1 MLYICYKGTI
11 FVSEIKQNT
20 NSTDPRRSLKSATK
34 IMKKL
39 TTMATKINASDVNVM
54 TFNADPF
61 VASDEYGEEELQE
74 ILNEAYITELN
85 GFDAEQAREM
95 LDYFAD
101 DDVRVYKG
109 VSQEGDVFYFST
121 NCTTSLEGLDT
132 PSYCKV
138 VDTNTGKAIVGF
150 ASFAE
155 AEEIAKKYD
164 LTMHSYTKRD
174 GERVWTDCG
183 WDDAPFDMRKVFIEV
198 DRLSLY
204 EKSDA
209 EGLREDAAS
218 FDEDEEALAERLND
232 IADILD
238 KISENEIVV
247 VFNDV
252 PELTYE
258 VWDRYKVGYHDYDVH
273 QYEIGLKK

>member
-1 MLYICYKGTI
+1 
-11 FVSEIKQNT
+11 
-20 NSTDPRRSLKSATK
+20 
-34 IMKKL
+34 
-39 TTMATKINASDVNVM
+39 MATKINAADIMTM

-61 VASDEYGEEELQE
+61 DAHDVYDEEELQE
-74 ILNEAYITELN
+74 MLDKAYITELN

-95 LDYFAD
+95 LDYFTD

-109 VSQEGDVFYFST
+109 VNQEGDVFYFST
-121 NCTTSLEGLDT
+121 NCPTSLEGLDT

-138 VDTNTGKAIVGF
+138 VDTTAGKAIVGF

-155 AEEIAKKYD
+155 AEEIAKKYG

-183 WDDAPFDMRKVFIEV
+183 WENAPFDMRKAFIEV
-198 DRLSLY
+198 DRLSVY

-209 EGLREDAAS
+209 EGLREDAAT
-218 FDEDEEALAERLND
+218 FGEDEEALAERLND
-232 IADILD
+232 IADVLD
-238 KISENEIVV
+238 KMNEDEILV
-247 VFNDV
+247 VFNDI

-258 VWDRYKVGYHDYDVH
+258 VWDRYKVGYRDYDVH

>member
-1 MLYICYKGTI
+1 
-11 FVSEIKQNT
+11 
-20 NSTDPRRSLKSATK
+20 
-34 IMKKL
+34 
-39 TTMATKINASDVNVM
+39 MATKINAADVNVM

-61 VASDEYGEEELQE
+61 VASDEYGEEELQAL
-74 ILNEAYITELN
+74 LNEAYITELD
-85 GFDAEQAREM
+85 GYDAEQAREM
-95 LDYFAD
+95 LDFFAD

-109 VSQEGDVFYFST
+109 VNQEGDVFYFST
-121 NCTTSLEGLDT
+121 NQPTSLEGLDI

-155 AEEIAKKYD
+155 VEEIAKKYD
-164 LTMHSYTKRD
+164 LAIHSYTKRD
-174 GERVWTDCG
+174 GERMWTDCG
-183 WDDAPFDMRKVFIEV
+183 WEDAPFDMRRAFIDV
-198 DRLSLY
+198 DRLSVY

-209 EGLREDAAS
+209 DGLREDAAS

-232 IADILD
+232 IADVLD
-238 KISENEIVV
+238 KMREDETLV

-258 VWDRYKVGYHDYDVH
+258 VCDRYKVGYHDYDVH
-273 QYEIGLKK
+273 LYEIGLKK

>member
-1 MLYICYKGTI
+1 M
-11 FVSEIKQNT
+11 V
-20 NSTDPRRSLKSATK
+20 
-34 IMKKL
+34 
-39 TTMATKINASDVNVM
+39 TKINATDVNVM

-61 VASDEYGEEELQE
+61 LASDEYGEEELQE
-74 ILNEAYITELN
+74 LLNEAYITELN

-109 VSQEGDVFYFST
+109 VNQEGDVFYFSV
-121 NCTTSLEGLDT
+121 NCPATLEGLDI

-155 AEEIAKKYD
+155 AEEIAKKND
-164 LTMHSYTKRD
+164 LAIHSYTKRD

-183 WDDAPFDMRKVFIEV
+183 WEDAPFDMRRAFIEV
-198 DRLSLY
+198 DRLSVY
-204 EKSDA
+204 EKSEA
-209 EGLREDAAS
+209 NGLREDAAS
-218 FDEDEEALAERLND
+218 FDEDEEALSVRLND
-232 IADILD
+232 IAAALD
-238 KISENEIVV
+238 KMSENEILV

-252 PELTYE
+252 PELTYDI
-258 VWDRYKVGYHDYDVH
+258 WDRYKVGYHDYDVH
-273 QYEIGLKK
+273 TYEIGLKK

>member
-1 MLYICYKGTI
+1 
-11 FVSEIKQNT
+11 
-20 NSTDPRRSLKSATK
+20 
-34 IMKKL
+34 
-39 TTMATKINASDVNVM
+39 MATKINATDVNVM

-61 VASDEYGEEELQE
+61 DAHDVYDEEELQE
-74 ILNEAYITELN
+74 MLDKAYITELN

-109 VSQEGDVFYFST
+109 VNQEGDVFYFST
-121 NCTTSLEGLDT
+121 NCPATLDDLDI

-138 VDTNTGKAIVGF
+138 VDTTAGKAIVGF

-164 LTMHSYTKRD
+164 LAIHSYTKRD

-183 WDDAPFDMRKVFIEV
+183 WEDAPFDMRKAFIEV

-204 EKSDA
+204 DKSEAD
-209 EGLREDAAS
+209 GLREDAAS

-238 KISENEIVV
+238 KMSENEILF

>member
-1 MLYICYKGTI
+1 
-11 FVSEIKQNT
+11 
-20 NSTDPRRSLKSATK
+20 
-34 IMKKL
+34 
-39 TTMATKINASDVNVM
+39 MATKINAADVNVM

-61 VASDEYGEEELQE
+61 IASDEYGEEELQE
-74 ILNEAYITELN
+74 MLNKAYITELS
-85 GFDAEQAREM
+85 GVDAEQARVM

-101 DDVRVYKG
+101 DDVRAFTG
-109 VSQEGDVFYFST
+109 VTQEGDVFYFST
-121 NCTTSLEGLDT
+121 NCPTSLEGLDT

-138 VDTNTGKAIVGF
+138 VETNTGKAIVNF

-155 AEEIAKKYD
+155 VREIAKKYD
-164 LTMHSYTKRD
+164 LTIHSYVKRD
-174 GERVWTDCG
+174 GERGWTDCG
-183 WDDAPFDMRKVFIEV
+183 WEDAPFDMRKAFIEV

-209 EGLREDAAS
+209 ESLREDAAS

-232 IADILD
+232 IADVLD
-238 KISENEIVV
+238 KMREDEILV

-273 QYEIGLKK
+273 QFEIGLKK

>member
-1 MLYICYKGTI
+1 
-11 FVSEIKQNT
+11 
-20 NSTDPRRSLKSATK
+20 
-34 IMKKL
+34 
-39 TTMATKINASDVNVM
+39 MATKINAEDVNVM

-61 VASDEYGEEELQE
+61 LASDEYGEEELQE
-74 ILNEAYITELN
+74 ILNGAYITELN

-101 DDVRVYKG
+101 DDVRVFKG
-109 VSQEGDVFYFST
+109 VNQEGDVFYFST
-121 NCTTSLEGLDT
+121 NCPTSLEGLDT

-155 AEEIAKKYD
+155 AEEMAKKYN
-164 LTMHSYTKRD
+164 LAIHSYTKRD

-183 WDDAPFDMRKVFIEV
+183 WEDAPFDMRRAFIEV
-198 DRLSLY
+198 DRLSVY
-204 EKSDA
+204 EKSEA
-209 EGLREDAAS
+209 EGLREDAAT
-218 FDEDEEALAERLND
+218 FGEDEEALAERLND
-232 IADILD
+232 IADVLD
-238 KISENEIVV
+238 KMREDEILV

>member
-1 MLYICYKGTI
+1 ML
-11 FVSEIKQNT
+11 
-20 NSTDPRRSLKSATK
+20 
-34 IMKKL
+34 
-39 TTMATKINASDVNVM
+39 MATTTAMCFISASRGDSP
-54 TFNADPF
+54 T
-61 VASDEYGEEELQE
+61 
-74 ILNEAYITELN
+74 T
-85 GFDAEQAREM
+85 
-95 LDYFAD
+95 LDD
-101 DDVRVYKG
+101 
-109 VSQEGDVFYFST
+109 
-121 NCTTSLEGLDT
+121 LDI

-164 LTMHSYTKRD
+164 LAIHSYTKRD

-183 WDDAPFDMRKVFIEV
+183 WEDAPFDMRRAFIEV

-204 EKSDA
+204 EKSEAD
-209 EGLREDAAS
+209 GLREDAAS

-238 KISENEIVV
+238 KMSEDEILV

>member
-1 MLYICYKGTI
+1 
-11 FVSEIKQNT
+11 
-20 NSTDPRRSLKSATK
+20 
-34 IMKKL
+34 
-39 TTMATKINASDVNVM
+39 MATKINAADIMTM
-54 TFNADPF
+54 TFNAEPF

-74 ILNEAYITELN
+74 LLNGAYITELN
-85 GFDAEQAREM
+85 GFDAEQARAM
-95 LDYFAD
+95 LDYHAD
-101 DDVRVYKG
+101 SNVRVFKG
-109 VSQEGDVFYFST
+109 IMPDAAGYYNGDVFYFSV
-121 NCTTSLEGLDT
+121 EGDSPATLDDLDT

-138 VDTNTGKAIVGF
+138 VDTTAGKAIVGF

-155 AEEIAKKYD
+155 AEEIAKKYG

-183 WDDAPFDMRKVFIEV
+183 WENAPFDMRKAFIEV

-209 EGLREDAAS
+209 ESLREDASS

-238 KISENEIVV
+238 KMSEDEILV

-252 PELTYE
+252 PELNYE

>member
-1 MLYICYKGTI
+1 
-11 FVSEIKQNT
+11 
-20 NSTDPRRSLKSATK
+20 
-34 IMKKL
+34 
-39 TTMATKINASDVNVM
+39 MATKINAADVNVM

-61 VASDEYGEEELQE
+61 VASDEYGEEELQDV
-74 ILNEAYITELN
+74 LDNAHITELD
-85 GFDAEQAREM
+85 GYDAEQAREM

-101 DDVRVYKG
+101 DVRVYKG
-109 VSQEGDVFYFST
+109 VNQEGDVFYFST
-121 NCTTSLEGLDT
+121 NCPATLEGLDT

-138 VDTNTGKAIVGF
+138 VDTTTGKAIIGF

-164 LTMHSYTKRD
+164 LAIHSYTKRD

-183 WDDAPFDMRKVFIEV
+183 WEDAPFDMRKAFIEV

-209 EGLREDAAS
+209 ESLREDAAS

-232 IADILD
+232 IADVLGKMNEDQIL
-238 KISENEIVV
+238 V

-258 VWDRYKVGYHDYDVH
+258 VWDRYKAGYHDYDVH
-273 QYEIGLKK
+273 TYEIGLKK